1 MEINLEKIELV
12 KERTGC
18 TYAEAKEALE
28 KTEGSVVDAIIAVE
42 ETMNKAYDAV
52 DGASLK
58 DSPIFAKMKEIV
70 DKGNVS
76 RILIRKEEKII
87 VNFPLTA
94 GVIGAVLVPWGA
106 ILGIVAALG
115 TQCDIEFVDDKGDV
129 VDINGKVVGFYD
141 KAKGY
146 VMKGVDAA
154 QSAFGGAGKG
164 TDAAADKINET
175 ADAAADK
182 VDDIKEA
189 FERAKGKLLFIDE
202 AYSLVEYHE
211 GGYGDEAINTIVQE
225 MENNRDKT
233 IVIFAGYPDKMKEFI
248 ARNPGLRSRVP
259 FRITFEDY
267 SAEDMVKIAESEA
280 EKNGFSIDGKAKE
293 KVLSICKNTSE
304 NPVAGNGRFC
314 RNLVESAILDY
325 AGRVYG
331 YVEKAGE
338 KDCVLRAED
347 FSVPEIISGEKKNII
362 GFRA

>member
-76 RILIRKEEKII
+76 RILIRKEEKTI

-146 VMKGVDAA
+146 VKKGVDVA

-189 FERAKGKLLFIDE
+189 FERGASKLMEAWDKLEKSGKIDE
-202 AYSLVEYHE
+202 VKNSIEKVAKKASETVKTIADDVADIYKTEE
-211 GGYGDEAINTIVQE
+211 ADEAAHE
-225 MENNRDKT
+225 
-233 IVIFAGYPDKMKEFI
+233 EF
-248 ARNPGLRSRVP
+248 
-259 FRITFEDY
+259 
-267 SAEDMVKIAESEA
+267 
-280 EKNGFSIDGKAKE
+280 
-293 KVLSICKNTSE
+293 
-304 NPVAGNGRFC
+304 
-314 RNLVESAILDY
+314 
-325 AGRVYG
+325 
-331 YVEKAGE
+331 
-338 KDCVLRAED
+338 KDEEEL
-347 FSVPEIISGEKKNII
+347 
-362 GFRA
+362 